1 MQATFEDELKIE
13 WEYKHKAEQ
22 DLKNHLLKKKQDGNA
37 SETGIGTGIMN
48 YLYDTFASNLQ
59 AFVEKATQP
68 KSGAVPIYTRLLKWL
83 YNDVYCEDH
92 TMCIV
97 LLSMITLSAAINGV
111 HADNIL
117 TNIAKYI
124 GSEILKESHTQEF
137 INYTV
142 EKESDAV
149 KQGKIL
155 YSIKKG
161 LKNRKSD
168 YYRAYYTEHLMDI
181 YKFDK
186 TEFDSKEV
194 ILLGAKLIE
203 ILLNSCDL
211 FEIYKPKRMD
221 EIDRLIPTEK
231 FWKIWNTN
239 ELYLI
244 NKVHANC
251 PMVVPPLPWK
261 NRHKG
266 GYHGELKRFHSFIRT
281 AKFTW
286 KSCKNYYYDKYKKQL
301 DQTNLTRVFEVVNH
315 IQATPWKINKDVMH
329 ILEKV
334 IDRGGELAG
343 LPRLQPFEH
352 PPMLKN
358 PTQEQLQE
366 HKKKLHTLYKHE
378 ASRSGKAI
386 RTFMNFD
393 TAKTYAKYD
402 KIYFPHNIDFR
413 GRIYPIPTFSPQGND
428 LNKGLLLLA
437 DPQPL
442 KKEEDLKWF
451 FIAGAELAGIDKV
464 PFEECIK
471 WVQDHEK
478 QIMATA
484 QDPMENISWWG
495 ELDSPW
501 QFLGFCYEYKK
512 YKKYI
517 EEHKTPIGFRTGLV
531 IPFDGTCSGLQHF
544 SALLRDEVGAAAVNL
559 KPDTKPHDI
568 YQEVADVVIV
578 QVEQEAQAGTQDSYV
593 KNKKTGKEK
602 LKYGT
607 RTLAQGWLAYGITRK
622 VTKRNVMTLA
632 YGSKQFGFTE
642 QLLQDIIIPNI
653 GSGIFTEDNSFAYA
667 QYMSKHVWQA
677 VRKVVVKAVEG
688 MKWLQDISRLVCDN
702 DHVITW
708 VTPMGFPIQQPYMV
722 YDIEVYQMRIRKKIK
737 RFYDPKMTGDIDK
750 RKQTSAI
757 APNFI
762 HSMDASHLQMTVEHA
777 YNDYD
782 IKNYA
787 MIHDSYGTS
796 LGEADNLFKAV
807 REAFVEMYTNFD
819 VLTLFEKDITPNIDP
834 TKIDRLPQQPSK
846 GKFKIKQVL
855 DSLYAFH

>member
-83 YNDVYCEDH
+83 YNDVYAEDH

-97 LLSMITLSAAINGV
+97 LLSMITLSASINGV
-111 HADNIL
+111 HADNIF

-124 GSEILKESHTQEF
+124 GNEILKEAHTQEF
-137 INYTV
+137 INHTV

-186 TEFDSKEV
+186 TEFNSKEV

-334 IDRGGELAG
+334 IDRGGELAD
-343 LPRLQPFEH
+343 
-352 PPMLKN
+352 KN
-358 PTQEQLQE
+358 KYELERQRQQQLM
-366 HKKKLHTLYKHE
+366 
-378 ASRSGKAI
+378 SGI
-386 RTFMNFD
+386 QNQGNFD
-393 TAKTYAKYD
+393 VAREYVRRALSGQFVPKSSTLGISQQNLDMAIEEAWTQLEGDGNKDQVTKNRELTY
-402 KIYFPHNIDFR
+402 
-413 GRIYPIPTFSPQGND
+413 
-428 LNKGLLLLA
+428 LLA
-437 DPQPL
+437 CFPESTRANAVKRRTNLDLDTLSSGDLL
-442 KKEEDLKWF
+442 KKFRDT
-451 FIAGAELAGIDKV
+451 AGLG
-464 PFEECIK
+464 
-471 WVQDHEK
+471 
-478 QIMATA
+478 
-484 QDPMENISWWG
+484 NIN
-495 ELDSPW
+495 
-501 QFLGFCYEYKK
+501 Y
-512 YKKYI
+512 
-517 EEHKTPIGFRTGLV
+517 
-531 IPFDGTCSGLQHF
+531 
-544 SALLRDEVGAAAVNL
+544 AVNL
-559 KPDTKPHDI
+559 YRANK
-568 YQEVADVVIV
+568 
-578 QVEQEAQAGTQDSYV
+578 AQAGTVLGSDVCSKLAGLTALLDIYGNEEQAIDLYV
-593 KNKKTGKEK
+593 QAHHKLEEDGGRYKTQYEKAFSESASGWDFRIDDYTGKRTQRTYYHNSDDSFIDKIARTQYSYLRATGASNNSAMQGVQETLQNNFFMYRGHLLPNGFFDYLSVSDNTPQGKINNGTWILDKMIEK
-602 LKYGT
+602 EQAAHSDWNGDWYVVYDDYYGT
-607 RTLAQGWLAYGITRK
+607 INIKCTGHEWSSNKSYTIQEFTDAVNNYSDDHPYSPPAPTFIDTIKAKETVGHHFNKQGRFWLP
-622 VTKRNVMTLA
+622 
-632 YGSKQFGFTE
+632 
-642 QLLQDIIIPNI
+642 D
-653 GSGIFTEDNSFAYA
+653 
-667 QYMSKHVWQA
+667 
-677 VRKVVVKAVEG
+677 
-688 MKWLQDISRLVCDN
+688 
-702 DHVITW
+702 
-708 VTPMGFPIQQPYMV
+708 
-722 YDIEVYQMRIRKKIK
+722 
-737 RFYDPKMTGDIDK
+737 
-750 RKQTSAI
+750 
-757 APNFI
+757 
-762 HSMDASHLQMTVEHA
+762 
-777 YNDYD
+777 YN
-782 IKNYA
+782 
-787 MIHDSYGTS
+787 
-796 LGEADNLFKAV
+796 
-807 REAFVEMYTNFD
+807 
-819 VLTLFEKDITPNIDP
+819 
-834 TKIDRLPQQPSK
+834 
-846 GKFKIKQVL
+846 
-855 DSLYAFH
+855 